1 MALSLIAAV
10 AKNGVIGNNND
21 LLWHIPEDLQHF
33 KQLTTGKTVIMGRK
47 TFESICAR
55 LKKPLPNRTNVVIT
69 RQTNI
74 KLPEGVV
81 VHATIEDALRSH
93 GGADIFVIGGGEIYR
108 QTIDLADTLYIT
120 HVDKECTGDT
130 HFPTIDSAKW
140 QKISEDPHEGY
151 SFTIYKRREQ

>member
-1 MALSLIAAV
+1 MIALIAAV
-10 AKNGVIGNNND
+10 AKNDVIGNNND
-21 LLWHIPEDLQHF
+21 LLWHIPEDLAHF

-47 TFESICAR
+47 TFESIYAR

-81 VHATIEDALRSH
+81 VHATIEDALRSR

-120 HVDKECTGDT
+120 HIDKEYAGDT
-130 HFPTIDSAKW
+130 HFPTIDPTKW
-140 QKISEDPHEGY
+140 HLSNEEKREGY
-151 SFTIYKRREQ
+151 SFTVYKRV